1 MGGKKEIY
9 RDVRFFHGSTQ
20 LLQVMLYPV
29 SQKNKQDTLLSPIT
43 LEILTDFQNTFTS
56 VPALDQDD
64 QLWFSNRV
72 RKAYLVT
79 SGFQIMYMV

>member
-1 MGGKKEIY
+1 MGGKKKYIEM
-9 RDVRFFHGSTQ
+9 FGSFTDPHNCCT
-20 LLQVMLYPV
+20 LCYILWVK
-29 SQKNKQDTLLSPIT
+29 KNKQDTLLLPIT

-72 RKAYLVT
+72 RKAYLIT